1 MATIHPTAIIESGA
15 ELAPTVEVGAYAYV
29 GSLVKL
35 GEGCRLHHHAVVE
48 GNTSLQQGNEIFPFA
63 YVGGKTQ
70 DLKYRG
76 GQPALRIGAHNVFRE
91 FSTVHC
97 ATTEETATVIGDHNH
112 FLAYAHVAH
121 ECQLKDHIIVS
132 SNALIGGHV
141 EIDSFANIGGGS
153 AIHQFCKVGQFAL
166 IGGGSALVQD
176 LLPFMIAEGNR
187 ARVRNYNR
195 IGLERQNIEPEKIE
209 QIRKIFKLLYMDN
222 LNRTQAFERMAEDM
236 TISEDL
242 KMIFREFRQK
252 STRGLA

>member
-1 MATIHPTAIIESGA
+1 MTRVHPTAIIDAGA
-15 ELAPTVEVGAYAYV
+15 ELAPSVEVGAYAYV
-29 GSLVKL
+29 GGRVRL
-35 GEGCRLHHHAVVE
+35 GAGCQVHHHAVVE
-48 GNTSLQQGNEIFPFA
+48 GNSTLGENNEIFPFA

-76 GQPALRIGAHNVFRE
+76 GDPALRIGSHNVFRE

-97 ATTEETATVIGDHNH
+97 ATTEETATVIGNSNY

-141 EIDSFANIGGGS
+141 EIDSYANIGGGS

-187 ARVRNYNR
+187 ARVRSYNR
-195 IGLERQNIEPEKIE
+195 IGLERQNVPEEKIR
-209 QIRKIFKLLYMDN
+209 QIRQIFKWIFMGS
-222 LNRTQAFERMAEDM
+222 LNRTQAFEMIANDES
-236 TISEDL
+236 ISKEL
-242 KMIFREFRQK
+242 KDIFSEFRRK
-252 STRGLA
+252 SNRGLA